1 MEVIPA
7 DLRDVLA
14 LGVIALLFGGL
25 LFLVGSVALMD
36 IRRELRRL
44 RREVRTT
51 THAVRHAADVG
62 LRRSLQQDPY
72 PRAGQPPS
80 EEHQ

>member
-1 MEVIPA
+1 MELNPA
-7 DLRDVLA
+7 DLQDVLTLAVLA
-14 LGVIALLFGGL
+14 LVLAGL
-25 LFLVGSVALMD
+25 LFLVGSVALID
-36 IRRELRRL
+36 IHRELRRL
-44 RREVRTT
+44 RREVRNT
-51 THAVRHAADVG
+51 THAVRHAADDA